1 MSAATKPVMPL
12 AADPMLPRAA
22 VVQSVKPEAQEV
34 ATYTMA
40 FREPADASGF
50 SFHPGQFNMVYL
62 PGFGEAAISIA
73 SDPARPAV
81 LEHTIRYAGVVT
93 RGIEALK
100 VGDTVGLRGPFGS
113 RWPLEAA
120 NGKDLLIVS
129 GGIGLAPLR
138 PLLYSV
144 LRHRESF
151 GRVQLLYGGRTPQE
165 LLYTDEFEKWQQGG
179 VEMQVSVDRA
189 EEHWKG
195 LVGVVPM
202 AFYRIKVD
210 AKRTL
215 VFTCGPEIMMQF
227 VIYESLARRIPK
239 KNIYVAMER
248 NMKCAVGFCGHCQY
262 GPNFICKQG
271 PIFSYAALEPFW
283 GKEEL

>member
-1 MSAATKPVMPL
+1 MSAAPNL
-12 AADPMLPRAA
+12 APAVASEPMLPRPARIL
-22 VVQSVKPEAQEV
+22 SVKPEAYDV
-34 ATYTMA
+34 ATYALA
-40 FREPADASGF
+40 FRDPADASGF
-50 SFHPGQFNMVYL
+50 SFHPGQFNMVYV
-62 PGFGEAAISIA
+62 PGFGESAISIA
-73 SDPARPAV
+73 SDPATPGV
-81 LEHTIRYAGVVT
+81 LEHTVRFAGVVT
-93 RGIEALK
+93 RGLERLK
-100 VGDTVGLRGPFGS
+100 AGETVGLRGPFGS

-120 NGKDLLIVS
+120 RGKDLLIVS
-129 GGIGLAPLR
+129 GGIGLPPLR
-138 PLLYSV
+138 PVIHTV
-144 LRHRESF
+144 LRHRETF
-151 GRVQLLYGGRTPQE
+151 GRVLLLYGGRTPHE
-165 LLYTDEFEKWQQGG
+165 LLYTGEFEKWQQGG
-179 VEMQVSVDRA
+179 IEMEVSVDRA

-202 AFYRIKVD
+202 AFYRIRLD
-210 AKRTL
+210 AKKTI

-239 KNIYVAMER
+239 KNIYLSMER